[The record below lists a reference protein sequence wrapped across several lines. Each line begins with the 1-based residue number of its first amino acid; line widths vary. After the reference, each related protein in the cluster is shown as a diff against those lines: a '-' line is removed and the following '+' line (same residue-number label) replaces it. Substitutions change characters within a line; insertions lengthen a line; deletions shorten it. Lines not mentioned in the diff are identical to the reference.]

1 MRVITPKDR
10 ACFDDMLAPE
20 KVGTIRDALPSFF
33 ANLQERGDLH
43 ISMGHLQ
50 TTHRYVLT
58 ILWLAPFADS
68 EIYEYPVIL
77 KFLYRLWKSNSYTP
91 VCYHSN
97 TLCHG
102 SVFQH
107 WCRATNIGKDVSHGG
122 PKTAPIVGVKY
133 TLCATPS
140 SQTAASK
147 SYPRLTIWPSPN
159 AKDTMT
165 KSRVRIISLPPTLSI
180 SKKCNM
186 GIGCP

>member
-122 PKTAPIVGVKY
+122 IKTAPW
-133 TLCATPS
+133 ASNTPS
-140 SQTAASK
+140 VRHLLAKRQLRSPTRGSL
-147 SYPRLTIWPSPN
+147 SGPPR
-159 AKDTMT
+159 M
-165 KSRVRIISLPPTLSI
+165 RRIL
-180 SKKCNM
+180 
-186 GIGCP
+186 